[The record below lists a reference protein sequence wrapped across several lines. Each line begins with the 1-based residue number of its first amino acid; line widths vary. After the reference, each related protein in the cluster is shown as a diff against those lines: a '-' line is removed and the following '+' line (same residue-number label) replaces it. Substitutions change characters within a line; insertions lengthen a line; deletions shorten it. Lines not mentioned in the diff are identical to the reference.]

1 MLGQRNEVVHPSRT
15 GLIGAAAADP
25 RDGGIEPGLN
35 GAQDDVP
42 PQAEGEL
49 VCGSHAR
56 GVAAG
61 GGYGLFVAEQ
71 NVALELDQ
79 VC

>member
-1 MLGQRNEVVHPSRT
+1 M
-15 GLIGAAAADP
+15 
-25 RDGGIEPGLN
+25 N